1 MSTTSPVKKVNGTE
15 SIMAS
20 SSGAREY
27 KYTQEISQMMFVF
40 GEVQDPV
47 PETVN
52 LVEDI
57 VRSQLIELIV
67 QARSLA
73 LRRGARWLTAEDLI
87 FLIRHD
93 RGKVNRLRTYLSW
106 KDVRKHAKDSGGD
119 GGAVEV
125 ETLEEG
131 DDKLAAKAQKITIKL
146 SWEVTT
152 IYSEVLR
159 QSGHQSDDEEDEDDI
174 EAHEA
179 SIQRLKEA
187 DDATRQMTREEYQH
201 YSDCRQASFTYR
213 KAKRFREFLN
223 LPPHLDLKANDDTID
238 IVGFLAFEMVR
249 SLTLAGLAVKKSLEE
264 AYLREEYSNSPSL
277 GKRKANASLGG
288 PAEKRRR
295 EESPDVDV
303 EPVLPACSLFLP
315 PPEARTAL
323 RPEHIQDAFARM
335 QGDWAHNRSAGMR
348 NWRGGLVRTRVS
360 LI

>member
-1 MSTTSPVKKVNGTE
+1 MAALKKTNSGQDPVTT
-15 SIMAS
+15 
-20 SSGAREY
+20 REY

-40 GEVQDPV
+40 GEVQDPNN
-47 PETVN
+47 ETVN

-67 QARSLA
+67 QARALA
-73 LRRGARWLTAEDLI
+73 NRRGARYVSAEDLI

-119 GGAVEV
+119 GGGGVEV
-125 ETLEEG
+125 EALEDG
-131 DDKLAAKAQKITIKL
+131 PDDKLASKAQKITVKL
-146 SWEVTT
+146 PWEIMT
-152 IYSEVLR
+152 IYSEVLP
-159 QSGHQSDDEEDEDDI
+159 SDDEEDEEDI

-187 DDATRQMTREEYQH
+187 DDATKEMTREEYQH

-223 LPPHLDLKANDDTID
+223 LPTHLDLKANDDTVD

-249 SLTLAGLAVKKSLEE
+249 ALTIGGLEVKKSLEE
-264 AYLREEYSNSPSL
+264 SYLLEDHSASPVL
-277 GKRKANASLGG
+277 GKRKAGGGLDASN
-288 PAEKRRR
+288 KRRR
-295 EESPDVDV
+295 EDSPERDDYTL
-303 EPVLPACSLFLP
+303 PVCSLFLA
-315 PPEARTAL
+315 PPESRTPL

-335 QGDWAHNRSAGMR
+335 QFDWAHHRSAGMH

>member
-1 MSTTSPVKKVNGTE
+1 MTTIKRVNTGE
-15 SIMAS
+15 ML
-20 SSGAREY
+20 GAREY

-40 GEVQDPV
+40 GEVQEPNLD
-47 PETVN
+47 TVN

-57 VRSQLIELIV
+57 VRGQLIELIV
-67 QARSLA
+67 QARALA
-73 LRRGARWLTAEDLI
+73 VRRGARYLTAEDLI

-119 GGAVEV
+119 GGGGVEV
-125 ETLEEG
+125 ETLEDG
-131 DDKLAAKAQKITIKL
+131 ADDKLAAKAQKITIKL
-146 SWEVTT
+146 PWEITT
-152 IYSEVLR
+152 IYSEVLK

-223 LPPHLDLKANDDTID
+223 LPPHLDLKANDDTVD

-249 SLTLAGLAVKKSLEE
+249 SLTLAGLSVKKSLEE
-264 AYLREEYSNSPSL
+264 ASLLDEYTSPVM
-277 GKRKANASLGG
+277 GKRKANSLGG
-288 PAEKRRR
+288 SAEKRRR
-295 EESPDVDV
+295 EEEEERD
-303 EPVLPACSLFLP
+303 EYTLPVNSLFLP
-315 PPEARTAL
+315 PPEARIAIQ
-323 RPEHIQDAFARM
+323 PEHIQDAFSRM
-335 QGDWAHNRSAGMR
+335 QGDWSHHRAAGMH
-348 NWRGGLVRTRVS
+348 NWRGGLVRTRVT

>member
-1 MSTTSPVKKVNGTE
+1 
-15 SIMAS
+15 MAS
-20 SSGAREY
+20 RKGTLFDAGQVIREY

-40 GEVQDPV
+40 GEVQDPNQ
-47 PETVN
+47 ETVN

-57 VRSQLIELIV
+57 VRGQIIELIV
-67 QARSLA
+67 QARALA
-73 LRRGARWLTAEDLI
+73 TRRGARYLSAEDLI

-125 ETLEEG
+125 EALEDGG
-131 DDKLAAKAQKITIKL
+131 DEKLTTKAQKITIKL
-146 SWEVTT
+146 PWEITT
-152 IYSEVLR
+152 IYSEVLK

-179 SIQRLKEA
+179 SILRLKEA

-223 LPPHLDLKANDDTID
+223 LPTHLDLKQGDDTID

-249 SLTLAGLAVKKSLEE
+249 SLTLAGLTVKKSLEE
-264 AYLREEYSNSPSL
+264 SYLREEYSSPSL
-277 GKRKANASLGG
+277 GKRKPLGG
-288 PAEKRRR
+288 GGSPEKRRR
-295 EESPDVDV
+295 EESPA
-303 EPVLPACSLFLP
+303 EGEASLPVNALFLP

-323 RPEHIQDAFARM
+323 RPEHIQDAFSRM
-335 QGDWAHNRSAGMR
+335 QAEWSHLRSAGTR
-348 NWRGGLVRTRVS
+348 NWRGGLVRTRVA

>member
-1 MSTTSPVKKVNGTE
+1 MTTIKRVNTGE
-15 SIMAS
+15 MLGS
-20 SSGAREY
+20 REY

-40 GEVQDPV
+40 GEVQEPNMD
-47 PETVN
+47 TVN

-57 VRSQLIELIV
+57 VRGQLIELIV
-67 QARSLA
+67 QARALA
-73 LRRGARWLTAEDLI
+73 VRRGARYLTAEDLI

-119 GGAVEV
+119 GGGGVEV
-125 ETLEEG
+125 ETLEDG
-131 DDKLAAKAQKITIKL
+131 ADDKLAAKAQKITIKL
-146 SWEVTT
+146 PWEITT
-152 IYSEVLR
+152 IYSEVLK

-223 LPPHLDLKANDDTID
+223 LPPHLDLKANDDTVD

-249 SLTLAGLAVKKSLEE
+249 SLTLAGLSVKKSLEE
-264 AYLREEYSNSPSL
+264 ASLLDEYTSPVM
-277 GKRKANASLGG
+277 GKRKATSLGG
-288 PAEKRRR
+288 SAEKRRR
-295 EESPDVDV
+295 EEEEERD
-303 EPVLPACSLFLP
+303 EYTLPINSLFLP
-315 PPEARTAL
+315 PPEARIAIQ
-323 RPEHIQDAFARM
+323 PEHIQDAFSRM
-335 QGDWAHNRSAGMR
+335 QAAGMH
-348 NWRGGLVRTRVS
+348 NWRGGLVRTRVT

>member
-1 MSTTSPVKKVNGTE
+1 
-15 SIMAS
+15 
-20 SSGAREY
+20 
-27 KYTQEISQMMFVF
+27 MMFVF
-40 GEVQDPV
+40 GEIQDPDH
-47 PETVN
+47 ETVN

-57 VRSQLIELIV
+57 VRSQLIELIL
-67 QARSLA
+67 QARA
-73 LRRGARWLTAEDLI
+73 HANRRGARYLTAEDLI

-119 GGAVEV
+119 GGGAVEV
-125 ETLEEG
+125 ETLEDG
-131 DDKLAAKAQKITIKL
+131 ADDKLAAKAQKITIKL
-146 SWEVTT
+146 PWEIST

-213 KAKRFREFLN
+213 KAKRFRDFLS
-223 LPPHLDLKANDDTID
+223 LPPHLDLKPNDDTVD

-249 SLTLAGLAVKKSLEE
+249 SLALAGLDVKRSLEE
-264 AYLREEYSNSPSL
+264 SYLRDDYTPSTSSPLL
-277 GKRKANASLGG
+277 GKRKANGMGEGMGMDGRKRVRRDGG
-288 PAEKRRR
+288 DDDDDDDDDAP
-295 EESPDVDV
+295 
-303 EPVLPACSLFLP
+303 LPASSLFLP

-323 RPEHIQDAFARM
+323 QSEHIRDAFARM
-335 QGDWAHNRSAGMR
+335 QDDWTHHRTAGMR
-348 NWRGGLVRTRVS
+348 NWRGGLIRTPVS

>member
-1 MSTTSPVKKVNGTE
+1 MMTIGKKGFGDGPAT
-15 SIMAS
+15 
-20 SSGAREY
+20 REY
-27 KYTQEISQMMFVF
+27 KYSQEISQMMFVF
-40 GEVQDPV
+40 GEVQEPN

-67 QARSLA
+67 QARGLA
-73 LRRGARWLTAEDLI
+73 NRRGSRFLTMEDLI

-119 GGAVEV
+119 GGGAVDDAI
-125 ETLEEG
+125 EE
-131 DDKLAAKAQKITIKL
+131 DDKMTTKAQKITIKL
-146 SWEVTT
+146 SWEIST
-152 IYSEVLR
+152 IYSEVLKET
-159 QSGHQSDDEEDEDDI
+159 GHQSDDEEDEDDI

-179 SIQRLKEA
+179 SIQRLREA
-187 DDATRQMTREEYQH
+187 DEATRQMTREEYQH

-213 KAKRFREFLN
+213 KGKRFREFLN
-223 LPPHLDLKANDDTID
+223 LPPHLDLRANDDTVD

-249 SLTLAGLAVKKSLEE
+249 SLTIAGLAVKKSLEE
-264 AYLREEYSNSPSL
+264 SVLRDDYNAPKL
-277 GKRKANASLGG
+277 GKRKAANNPLGG
-288 PAEKRRR
+288 PPEKRNRGDDAD
-295 EESPDVDV
+295 EE
-303 EPVLPACSLFLP
+303 EYTMPVNSLFLP

-335 QGDWAHNRSAGMR
+335 QNEWSHRRSAGMH
-348 NWRGGLVRTRVS
+348 NWRGGLVRTRIS

>member
-1 MSTTSPVKKVNGTE
+1 
-15 SIMAS
+15 MAS
-20 SSGAREY
+20 RKATFDSGVMIKDY

-40 GEVQDPV
+40 GEVQDPNS
-47 PETVN
+47 ETVN

-57 VRSQLIELIV
+57 VRGQIIELIV
-67 QARSLA
+67 QARALA
-73 LRRGARWLTAEDLI
+73 TRRGARYLSAEDLI

-119 GGAVEV
+119 GGGGVEV
-125 ETLEEG
+125 ETLEDGG
-131 DDKLAAKAQKITIKL
+131 DEKLTTKAQKITIKL
-146 SWEVTT
+146 PWEITT
-152 IYSEVLR
+152 IYSEVLK
-159 QSGHQSDDEEDEDDI
+159 QSGHQSDDEEDEDDM

-179 SIQRLKEA
+179 SLLRLKEA

-223 LPPHLDLKANDDTID
+223 LPTHLDLKAGDDTVD

-249 SLTLAGLAVKKSLEE
+249 SLTLAGLTVKKSLEDDS
-264 AYLREEYSNSPSL
+264 AYASSPSL
-277 GKRKANASLGG
+277 GKRKALGG
-288 PAEKRRR
+288 AGGSPEKRRR
-295 EESPDVDV
+295 EDAGDADE
-303 EPVLPACSLFLP
+303 EAALPVNTLFLP

-323 RPEHIQDAFARM
+323 RPEHIQDAFSRM
-335 QGDWAHNRSAGMR
+335 QAEWAHLRSAGSR
-348 NWRGGLVRTRVS
+348 NWRGGLIRTRVS

>member
-1 MSTTSPVKKVNGTE
+1 
-15 SIMAS
+15 
-20 SSGAREY
+20 
-27 KYTQEISQMMFVF
+27 MFVF
-40 GEVQDPV
+40 GEVQDPN

-57 VRSQLIELIV
+57 VRSQLIELIL
-67 QARSLA
+67 QARALA
-73 LRRGARWLTAEDLI
+73 VKRGARYLSAEDLI

-119 GGAVEV
+119 GV
-125 ETLEEG
+125 ETLDDGPDGEKQRSYHVPP
-131 DDKLAAKAQKITIKL
+131 DIYPLSSDKLTAKAQKITIKL
-146 SWEVTT
+146 PWEITT

-187 DDATRQMTREEYQH
+187 DDATRQMTREEYHH

-213 KAKRFREFLN
+213 KAKRFRDFLN
-223 LPPHLDLKANDDTID
+223 LPPQLDLKPNDDTVD

-249 SLTLAGLAVKKSLEE
+249 SLTLAGLTVKKSLEE
-264 AYLREEYSNSPSL
+264 SVLRDDYTSPSQ
-277 GKRKANASLGG
+277 GKRKANGG
-288 PAEKRRR
+288 
-295 EESPDVDV
+295 VV
-303 EPVLPACSLFLP
+303 NTLFLP

-323 RPEHIQDAFARM
+323 RPEHIQDAFSRM
-335 QGDWAHNRSAGMR
+335 QGDWAHRRSAGMH